1 MNEIYNFFF
10 IKPPFFSTQK
20 SLDDPKSVTKEDQEE
35 NGKQTVSKETQQE
48 GKVTTAIYIAYMK
61 AVNSGI
67 FVLSVAFLF
76 IIAQAL
82 QGTVDYF
89 VSIW

>member
-1 MNEIYNFFF
+1 
-10 IKPPFFSTQK
+10 
-20 SLDDPKSVTKEDQEE
+20 LDDPKSVTKDDKEG
-35 NGKQTVSKETQQE
+35 NSKQTMSKETQQE
-48 GKVTTAIYIAYMK
+48 GKVTTAIYIAYVK

-67 FVLSVAFLF
+67 FVLSVALLF

-89 VSIW
+89 ISIW

>member
-1 MNEIYNFFF
+1 M
-10 IKPPFFSTQK
+10 
-20 SLDDPKSVTKEDQEE
+20 EE
-35 NGKQTVSKETQQE
+35 EKGKQTVSKENQQE

-67 FVLSVAFLF
+67 FVLFVALLF

-82 QGTVDYF
+82 QGTVDYY